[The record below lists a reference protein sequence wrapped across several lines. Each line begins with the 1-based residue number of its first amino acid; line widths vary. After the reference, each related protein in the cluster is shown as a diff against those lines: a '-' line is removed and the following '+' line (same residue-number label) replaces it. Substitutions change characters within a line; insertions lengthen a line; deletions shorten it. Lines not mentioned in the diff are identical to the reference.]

1 VNRTGPPADKADMLT
16 RRTMI
21 LGCAATAVALSIATP
36 VLAAD
41 PAAESFVAD
50 IYKTYKGKDAK
61 GVPLDNAR
69 TVRRLFEP
77 SLATLL
83 IEDQRIAAKRRE
95 VGLLDSDPFL
105 DAQDWEIADF
115 DIAIADTGPDTAIA
129 TVKFVNFK
137 EPQTVVLALIKTK
150 DGWRIH
156 DITWPRD
163 GKPGTLRGLYAHGMF
178 PR

>member
-1 VNRTGPPADKADMLT
+1 MMLGGAAVT
-16 RRTMI
+16 VAMA
-21 LGCAATAVALSIATP
+21 LATAVIRPA
-36 VLAAD
+36 LAAD
-41 PAAESFVAD
+41 PAAFVAD

-69 TVRRLFEP
+69 EVRRLFEP
-77 SLATLL
+77 SLAALL
-83 IEDQRIAAKRRE
+83 IEDQRIAAKRKE
-95 VGLLDSDPFL
+95 VGLLDADPFL
-105 DAQDWEIADF
+105 DAQDWDIADF
-115 DIAIADTGPDTAIA
+115 DIAIADNGADAATA

-137 EPQTVVLALIKTK
+137 EPQTVVLALAKTR